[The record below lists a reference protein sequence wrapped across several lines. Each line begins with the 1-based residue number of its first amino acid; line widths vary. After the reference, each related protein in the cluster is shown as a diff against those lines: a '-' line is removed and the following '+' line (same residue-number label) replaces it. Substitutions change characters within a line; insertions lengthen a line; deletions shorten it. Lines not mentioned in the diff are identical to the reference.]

1 MEKKAIGYWEE
12 KKGKL
17 KHRYNFLTDKDLSY
31 KVGKENEMI
40 ELLSYK
46 LGKTKQEL
54 IFLIV
59 SLQFIM

>member
-1 MEKKAIGYWEE
+1 MEKKAIGYWDE
-12 KKGKL
+12 KREKL
-17 KHRYNFLTDKDLSY
+17 KHRYKFLTDKDLSY

-59 SLQFIM
+59 SL